1 VGGPGLLLFTGGQGR
16 RFGGAKHTQPHP
28 DGGTWGGHLAG
39 VFSAVFPHGPIQ
51 VLGLGLP
58 DRPDL
63 VPMADPGAGPAVA
76 LRHWAGRCG
85 LRADRW
91 WLLPCD
97 QLAWTSASL
106 ADWHRVA
113 EAADP
118 GAAHWVMART
128 EGRAQPLGG
137 FLAASLLDPLS
148 RLPGQALMALADA
161 LPCRLLDAQAGP
173 WRDVDTRADLARFLA
188 GRADPR
194 SPAPDRDPD
203 SLARGAGPL

>member
-1 VGGPGLLLFTGGQGR
+1 VAGPGLLLFTGGQGR

-28 DGGTWGGHLAG
+28 DGGTWGGHLAA
-39 VFSAVFPHGPIQ
+39 VFTGVFPHGPIQ

-63 VPMADPGAGPAVA
+63 APMADPGAGPAVA
-76 LRHWAGRCG
+76 LRHWAARCR
-85 LRADRW
+85 LEADRW

-97 QLAWTSASL
+97 QLAWTHDCL
-106 ADWHRVA
+106 VDWHRAA

-128 EGRAQPLGG
+128 GGRPQPLGG
-137 FLAASLLDPLS
+137 FLAASLLPPLS

-161 LPCRLLDAQAGP
+161 LPCRLLDAAAAP
-173 WRDVDTRADLARFLA
+173 WQDVDTRADLARFLA
-188 GRADPR
+188 GRSYR
-194 SPAPDRDPD
+194 
-203 SLARGAGPL
+203 